1 MRTQVCLTVDTEFS
15 IAGAFADPLRQ
26 PVGEPFVWCPVGNQ
40 SQGLGFLL
48 ACLEKYR
55 LPATFFIETLQRVY
69 FRADPMASIAR
80 RIRDHGH
87 ELQLHVHPCWSV
99 FQHDDWRQ
107 RVQRQPR
114 QDDFHGRAE
123 DDTVALIRHGQ
134 QAFDD
139 WGLAPPQV
147 FRSGSLQHDD
157 ALYRALARCQIPYS
171 SNVGLAIFDS
181 GDAQYRLYAGRHLRH
196 GVVECP
202 VLTYC
207 DWRLPGRTHLKSLTI
222 AGASFAETRRLL
234 EQARRAGMA
243 LVVILTHPFDYV
255 QSRRADLAQARRH
268 GVNQQRLL
276 DVCRFLDSNRDRFA
290 ACGLAEAAAM
300 PMPRAQEDNLLLD
313 GVWHQTMARLAV
325 QVGAAWRAR
334 LPVPGGAGGAAA
346 VP

>member
-15 IAGAFADPLRQ
+15 IGGAFADTRRH
-26 PVGEPFVWCPVGNQ
+26 PVGEAFVWCPVGER
-40 SQGLGFLL
+40 SEGLGFVL
-48 ACLEKYR
+48 ACLQKYR
-55 LPATFFIETLQRVY
+55 LPATFFIETSQRMY
-69 FRADPMASIAR
+69 FRDDPMGPIAR
-80 RIRDHGH
+80 RIRDDGH
-87 ELQLHVHPCWSV
+87 ELQLHIHPCWSV
-99 FQHDDWRQ
+99 FQHADWAE
-107 RVQRQPR
+107 RVRRQPR

-123 DDTVALIRHGQ
+123 DDTLALIAHGQ
-134 QAFDD
+134 QAFGD

-157 ALYRALARCQIPYS
+157 ALYRALQRCQIPYS
-171 SNVGLAIFDS
+171 SNVGLAIYDS
-181 GDAQYRLYAGRHLRH
+181 GDPHYQLYAGRHQRH
-196 GVVECP
+196 GVIECP

-207 DWRLPGRTHLKSLTI
+207 DWRLPGRRHLKSLTI

-255 QSRRADLAQARRH
+255 QSRQPDLARARRH

-276 DVCRFLDSNRDRFA
+276 KLCRFLDSNRDRFA

-300 PMPRAQEDNLLLD
+300 PMPRPQEGNFLLD

-325 QVGAAWRAR
+325 QAGAAWRGRLLAPAR
-334 LPVPGGAGGAAA
+334 PGAAA
-346 VP
+346 WP